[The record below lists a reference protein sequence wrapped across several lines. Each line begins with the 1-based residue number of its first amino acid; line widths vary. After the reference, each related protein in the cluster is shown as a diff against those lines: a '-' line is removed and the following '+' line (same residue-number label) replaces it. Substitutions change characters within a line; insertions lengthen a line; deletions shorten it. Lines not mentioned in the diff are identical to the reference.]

1 MSDQK
6 KSSTLALLDGLVETL
21 KFLIIT
27 LIVYFIIGAGWNGLY
42 DWYARLKGEKPDGQT
57 GERIGKR
64 AFGLFCIG
72 LIIQVIIIANLQ
84 GDIDSVILFFLGLD
98 GIFLAVSMIG
108 FIYFWATLDRKD

>member
-1 MSDQK
+1 MSDQN
-6 KSSTLALLDGLVETL
+6 KSSTLALLDGIVETL

-42 DWYARLKGEKPDGQT
+42 DWYARLQGRKPDSQT
-57 GERIGKR
+57 GERVGKR

-72 LIIQVIIIANLQ
+72 LIIQVIILCNLK

-98 GIFLAVSMIG
+98 GLFLLISMIG
-108 FIYFWATLDRKD
+108 FIYFWTTLDRKD